1 MDGVFNTIKK
11 GLDDIINKLNQ
22 ISLFTNKTNENKS
35 VKLISGKKTHK
46 DFYNIYSASTNKNND
61 TVTVFEFI
69 GTGYIDKFRIVN
81 LISDFENYYRNL
93 HFKELKIIIDDNI
106 IIEIGK
112 INCMHGLIYGSNNS
126 INNSAF
132 SNNAAVGIIPITY
145 YQGMCAVG
153 LDIIV
158 PVNKTIT
165 KSIKCTCIP
174 VNFSN
179 DNNNSDAALVCSAW
193 IEER

>member
-11 GLDDIINKLNQ
+11 YLDDIINKLNQ

-35 VKLISGKKTHK
+35 VKLVSGKKTHN
-46 DFYNIYSASTNKNND
+46 DFYNIYNASTNKNND
-61 TVTVFEFI
+61 TVTLFEFS
-69 GTGYIDKFRIVN
+69 GKGYIDKFRISN
-81 LISDFENYYRNL
+81 LITDFNNYYKNL
-93 HFKELKIIIDDNI
+93 YFKELKIIIDDNI
-106 IIEIGK
+106 TIELGK
-112 INCMHGLIYGSNNS
+112 INCMHGLIHGSSVSNG
-126 INNSAF
+126 AF
-132 SNNAAVGIIPITY
+132 SDNAAIGIIPITY
-145 YQGMCAVG
+145 YQGMSATG

-174 VNFSN
+174 VNFSTAV
-179 DNNNSDAALVCSAW
+179 NNNDSALVCSAW